1 MFCNSAAFVQI
12 LAGWRRPVLEVCGSS
27 PIDNKKPRT
36 SHSGGPRYLAV
47 AGANWQRVL
56 RVSSSR
62 KMPSKSRR
70 LGNRR
75 PLKEKELRIASLAN
89 EILGRAQLPCKVVFS
104 KYDTRVNASH
114 VWFKSGRC
122 YLVINS
128 YADIGVPEH
137 VILHEAA
144 HHGQKS
150 ERKPWA
156 RMGE

>member
-1 MFCNSAAFVQI
+1 
-12 LAGWRRPVLEVCGSS
+12 
-27 PIDNKKPRT
+27 
-36 SHSGGPRYLAV
+36 
-47 AGANWQRVL
+47 
-56 RVSSSR
+56 
-62 KMPSKSRR
+62 MPSKSRR

-128 YADIGVPEH
+128 YADIGVPQH

-150 ERKPWA
+150 GKESHGPEWA
-156 RMGE
+156 NRLLQLYKQTGISLPSATKFESFAKLCDLAIRRTS